1 MQSFANPSLCR
12 PSERKTVKGLNLNN
26 VFSKNNYNANFVR
39 RKTHRNAD
47 SNTQTST
54 LALLRQRLYPTLA
67 LPLKLSL
74 VHYLLTTYALHT
86 NQ

>member
-47 SNTQTST
+47 SNVNFGPVTTATIPYISVTAETIART
-54 LALLRQRLYPTLA
+54 LPPYNIRVAHKPIG
-67 LPLKLSL
+67 
-74 VHYLLTTYALHT
+74 
-86 NQ
+86 